1 MIKEE
6 NLDKMQKIM
15 DQIFDSLGIV
25 EGMTFI
31 RSCWGAM
38 LSTCPDEMKEW
49 KNLEI
54 QNMKDILDE
63 VDK

>member
-1 MIKEE
+1 
-6 NLDKMQKIM
+6 MQKIM